1 MFKPKGI
8 IFFTLVIMLMA
19 SSCSGPDLDQ
29 PLLTAEV
36 PLHLE
41 EHLDDARIEGSAVGE
56 DFGAPV
62 EWHFDEPQPDWKPI
76 ISLEA
81 SFKPARVTYIG
92 DALRITLSKDNL
104 IPRFQALYGGIFTDL
119 PKWHQ
124 EDWHSILV
132 SARTKDDIQAIQL
145 VFNFQEQPGPPL
157 QGRWLFS
164 DACELVEDGSVHTYM
179 LKVRRAFEWQWKS
192 DPLLEKLC
200 INVFA
205 NEPANVD
212 ILSVKAI
219 PRNSLYAYAPFGL
232 STEVS
237 SDVFHRTLFMHTPGK
252 FGYRIKVPKAGQL
265 DVGLGVL
272 RGDIPLTFKIKAIPK
287 DGEEETLLEEI
298 YSDSEHWA
306 QRSVDLSNLEGQTIT
321 LELESEAERPGN
333 VSFWAAPTLSGKR
346 ATKEPNIIFYIIDGA
361 SADYMSV
368 YGYNRRTTP
377 NLERLA
383 AEGAVFEHAYS
394 NATWTK
400 VSNPSFMTSLYSSV
414 LGGYTSET
422 GQLPDQ
428 AITMAQLMHSS
439 GYQTGVLTT
448 NPYCGTMSGFD
459 RGVDWLR
466 EKGKE
471 DNFASSIEL
480 HKDFWEWRA
489 AYPGEPYW
497 VHFQTTDIHWP
508 FKPAA
513 PFAGLYLSPELRLR
527 YYEWER
533 QVTKAAGV
541 GRAWPTPRLL
551 TPDAFKKAGIN
562 HLEYFEAA
570 RCLYDEAMA
579 HNDYQIGKL
588 VERLKSS
595 GEWENTLFII
605 AADHGSEH
613 GLGLYDP
620 IPPVW
625 GPLFRSIRTRIPM
638 IFIWPEH
645 IASGL
650 RLRQPVSMIDMLP
663 TILDLA
669 GLPAP
674 VGLQGQSLAPLLL
687 GEEGWHPRPV
697 VFDEFYFDQETRKL
711 MGKIEVI
718 DGRWG
723 ASLDIDP
730 SFGKERP
737 FDYQPGPPPPFPV
750 LIYDIWED
758 PNCLVPLNETR
769 PDLVRKYTEFLEAKW
784 KEHQKLAKS
793 FSISADAPLTP
804 EQIQILRS
812 LGYIR

>member
-1 MFKPKGI
+1 MFKQKTLM
-8 IFFTLVIMLMA
+8 FFTLVIMFIVFG
-19 SSCSGPDLDQ
+19 CSGPDSDQ
-29 PLLTAEV
+29 PLLTAEL

-41 EHLDDARIEGSAVGE
+41 EHINDARIEDSAVGE
-56 DFGAPV
+56 DFGIPI
-62 EWHFDEPQPDWKPI
+62 EWHFDEPQPDWKPT
-76 ISLEA
+76 ISLEP
-81 SFKPARVTYIG
+81 SFKPARMTYV
-92 DALRITLSKDNL
+92 DNAMRITLSKDNL
-104 IPRFQALYGGIFTDL
+104 IPRLQTLYGGIFTDL
-119 PKWHQ
+119 PKWHW

-132 SARTKDDIQAIQL
+132 SARTKDDFQALHL
-145 VFNFQEQPGPPL
+145 VFNFQAYLDPQPHWRL
-157 QGRWLFS
+157 LFS
-164 DACELVEDGSVHTYM
+164 DYCELVEDGSVHTYM
-179 LKVRRAFEWQWKS
+179 LKVRRASEQQWKS

-200 INVFA
+200 INVVA
-205 NEPANVD
+205 EEPASVD

-219 PRNSLYAYAPFGL
+219 PRDSLYSHAPVGL
-232 STEVS
+232 STDVRG
-237 SDVFHRTLFMHTPGK
+237 DVFHHTLFMHTPGK
-252 FGYRIKVPKAGQL
+252 LGYQIKVPKAGRL
-265 DVGLGVL
+265 DVGLGLIHENNPV
-272 RGDIPLTFKIKAIPK
+272 TFRIKAIPRG
-287 DGEEETLLEEI
+287 GEEETLLEEV
-298 YSDSEHWA
+298 YTDSERWA
-306 QRSVDLSNLEGQTIT
+306 QRSVDLSSMAGQKIT
-321 LELESEAERPGN
+321 LRLESEAERPGN
-333 VSFWAAPTLSGKR
+333 VSLWAAPTLSGKS
-346 ATKEPNIIFYIIDGA
+346 AAEKPNVILYIIDGA

-400 VSNPSFMTSLYSSV
+400 VSNPSFMTSLYSSA

-428 AITMAQLMHSS
+428 AITMAQFMNSS

-466 EKGKE
+466 EKGME
-471 DNFASSIEL
+471 DNSTSSIEL

-497 VHFQTTDIHWP
+497 VHFQTTDVHWP

-513 PFAGLYLSPELRLR
+513 PFSGLFLSPELRLR

-541 GRAWPTPRLL
+541 GRAWPTPRFL

-562 HLEYFEAA
+562 HLEYFEAV

-588 VERLKSS
+588 AERLKST
-595 GEWENTLFII
+595 GEWKNTLLII
-605 AADHGSEH
+605 AADHGSAH
-613 GLGLYDP
+613 GLGFYDP
-620 IPPVW
+620 FPPAW

-638 IFIWPEH
+638 IVIWPEH

-663 TILDLA
+663 TVLDLA
-669 GLPAP
+669 GLPVPA
-674 VGLQGQSLAPLLL
+674 GLQGQSLAPLLL

-697 VFDEFYFDQETRKL
+697 VFDEFYLHQETGKL
-711 MGKIEVI
+711 AGKIEVI

-730 SFGKERP
+730 SFGEEKP
-737 FDYQPGPPPPFPV
+737 FDYSPGPSPPFPV

-758 PNCLVPLNETR
+758 PNCLVPLNDTR
-769 PDLVRKYTEFLEAKW
+769 PDLVK
-784 KEHQKLAKS
+784 
-793 FSISADAPLTP
+793 
-804 EQIQILRS
+804 
-812 LGYIR
+812 